1 LAKNSIYP
9 KLTITIDENTNLHR
23 FILKKVNAYK
33 LNMEILPNM
42 EREKIIMLYSSSSAL
57 IYPSLFESF
66 GLPLV
71 EANQYGLPIIASELD
86 YVRDILDPE
95 ETFDPNSAKS
105 IYRSVKRFLKIN
117 NVKTNVIEPAEFIK
131 SVISL

>member
-1 LAKNSIYP
+1 
-9 KLTITIDENTNLHR
+9 
-23 FILKKVNAYK
+23 
-33 LNMEILPNM
+33 MEILPNM

-86 YVRDILDPE
+86 YVRDVVDPE
-95 ETFDPNSAKS
+95 ETFDPNSSKS

-117 NVKTNVIEPAEFIK
+117 NDKTNVIEPAEFIK